1 MSSRREVFIR
11 ILALLQ
17 RKTLIETKNR
27 TLKCLKRRYSTVPSM
42 KKVAMLTED
51 GAFALFFR
59 PHPRA
64 FDSSRVPTP
73 ANFPSKANKMIMP
86 GGQPGGGGG
95 GGGAGRSW
103 NRIDWC
109 ITSETLGTTLIGF
122 AYIEWLLDMA
132 ADNTKPYTLQVL
144 WNSNELDYSTNLQR
158 WTVAFVFSF

>member
-1 MSSRREVFIR
+1 MWIIYIDTKTLNWCMSSRREVCIR

-17 RKTLIETKNR
+17 RKTLIEMKNR

-73 ANFPSKANKMIMP
+73 ANLPSKANKMIMP

-95 GGGAGRSW
+95 GGCWAQLESNWLMHYLRDPGNDINRFRLHRVITRHGR
-103 NRIDWC
+103 R
-109 ITSETLGTTLIGF
+109 
-122 AYIEWLLDMA
+122 
-132 ADNTKPYTLQVL
+132 
-144 WNSNELDYSTNLQR
+144 
-158 WTVAFVFSF
+158 

>member
-1 MSSRREVFIR
+1 MWIIYIDTKTLNWCMSSRREVFIR

-95 GGGAGRSW
+95 GGCWAQLESNWLMHYLRDPGNDINRFRLHRVITRHGR
-103 NRIDWC
+103 R
-109 ITSETLGTTLIGF
+109 
-122 AYIEWLLDMA
+122 
-132 ADNTKPYTLQVL
+132 
-144 WNSNELDYSTNLQR
+144 
-158 WTVAFVFSF
+158 